1 MQRSSP
7 SLPGRALLVPL
18 LTALV
23 LLAFFDL
30 FSPTPHLHSLWD
42 SVFQG
47 RAPVEGMRKDML
59 DRLGI
64 PR

>member
-1 MQRSSP
+1 MHRSSP
-7 SLPGRALLVPL
+7 SLPGRALLVLP

-23 LLAFFDL
+23 VLAFFDL
-30 FSPTPHLHSLWD
+30 SSPTSHLHSLWD

-47 RAPVEGMRKDML
+47 RAPGEGMRDDMV

>member
-7 SLPGRALLVPL
+7 SLSGRALFVL
-18 LTALV
+18 LLSALV
-23 LLAFFDL
+23 VLAFFDL
-30 FSPTPHLHSLWD
+30 SSPTSHLHSLWD

-47 RAPVEGMRKDML
+47 RAPVEGMRD
-59 DRLGI
+59 DVVDQLGI